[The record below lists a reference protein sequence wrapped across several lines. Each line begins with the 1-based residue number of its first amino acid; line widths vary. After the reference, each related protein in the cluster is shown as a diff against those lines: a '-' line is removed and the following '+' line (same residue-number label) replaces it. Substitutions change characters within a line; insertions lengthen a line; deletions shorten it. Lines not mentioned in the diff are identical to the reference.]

1 MHQLRSI
8 LSKGGFRLTKWLSN
22 SLEVLDC
29 IPRVERAPSVL
40 GLDLDKVNPPILRTL
55 GLKWDLEK
63 DEFTFKVIYPKRQTN
78 YQSGILSMTSSVYDP
93 LGLVAPVVLTAKKLL
108 QDLCKKNIGWDTQS
122 VMKMVRD
129 GRSGRGQLPSLS
141 RISLGRCIKPLY
153 FGDLKFAELH
163 NFADA
168 SKIAYGAV

>member
-29 IPRVERAPSVL
+29 IPRIERAPSVL

-141 RISLGRCIKPLY
+141 RISLGRCIHYEPQRS
-153 FGDLKFAELH
+153 G
-163 NFADA
+163 
-168 SKIAYGAV
+168 S